1 MSSHTNTKKRAIMKA
16 NARVSSL
23 IYCSG
28 FDWQFTIDGHY
39 TQPAPHKSSQTRR
52 AQKLIDLAR
61 LELDLPPT
69 EYKGGSW
76 INYL

>member
-1 MSSHTNTKKRAIMKA
+1 MTHTNTKKRAINKA

-39 TQPAPHKSSQTRR
+39 TQPEPHSSCRARR
-52 AQKLIDLAR
+52 AQKLIDFAR
-61 LELDLPPT
+61 HELGFPTT

-76 INYL
+76 LNYV